1 MLKLSS
7 NARTSLMRFAK
18 EKAKEQKERFDK
30 HMKEQIQ
37 AEMDKAEETWK
48 SLSIEGWKIG
58 SMQSF
63 S

>member
-37 AEMDKAEETWK
+37 AEMDKAEETRK
-48 SLSIEGWKIG
+48 SLSIE
-58 SMQSF
+58 
-63 S
+63 